1 MVTPPRPTVFPG
13 LPTAS
18 RLGPLGVLAVDGAM
32 ALILMSV
39 NVAIGLSSRVSSN
52 PNNRLPEAWWEWVLL
67 VLPPAG
73 IILRRRAPLVGLG
86 FTLAAN
92 MVVWGQGLPEFGVAI
107 AVMLYSA
114 VLYGPR
120 PWNLR
125 VPIGVATVL
134 WLYTVWGWLSGIVDF
149 YAVPVVAVL
158 VGGGILTAINSATRQ
173 AYLAEVE
180 HRIAQTERQR
190 QADEDH
196 VISQERSRIARE
208 LHDVVAHGLSLI
220 VVQAGAA
227 QRVLDRD
234 PDAAKGALGQIE
246 ESARSALGEMRHV
259 LGVLRSDDS
268 DARKPTP
275 TLVALDPLFD
285 SYRRGGMVVT
295 AQRSDDVTE
304 LPVTVDLGAYRIIEE
319 ALTNVYKHAGPGA
332 EAHVQLGVDD
342 GCLSVAVLDNGR
354 GASAAGPAD
363 GSGFGLR
370 GMRERVD
377 VLGGS
382 LRTGPRPGGGFEVHA
397 SLPIAAG
404 APAPAGGRAS

>member
-1 MVTPPRPTVFPG
+1 MATSTRPTVFAG
-13 LPTAS
+13 LPTAA
-18 RLGPLGVLAVDGAM
+18 RLGPAGILAVDGAM
-32 ALILMSV
+32 ALILMGV
-39 NVAIGLSSRVSSN
+39 NVAIGLSRRIEEN
-52 PNNRLPEAWWEWVLL
+52 GNNRLPDAWWEWVLL

-73 IILRRRAPLVGLG
+73 IVLRRQAPMVGLG
-86 FTLAAN
+86 FTLVAN
-92 MVVWGQGLPEFGVAI
+92 MVVWGRELPEFGVAI

-125 VPIGVATVL
+125 VPMALGTLL
-134 WLYTVWGWLSGIVDF
+134 WLYTLWGWLTDVVDF

-158 VGGGILTAINSATRQ
+158 VGGGILTAVNSATRQ

-190 QADEDH
+190 QADEEH
-196 VISQERSRIARE
+196 VIAQERSRIARE

-227 QRVLDRD
+227 QRVLERD

-246 ESARSALGEMRHV
+246 ESARGALGEMRHV

-275 TLVALDPLFD
+275 TLAALDALFD
-285 SYRRGGMVVT
+285 TYRRGGMSVT
-295 AQRSDDVTE
+295 GERADEATD

-332 EAHVQLGVDD
+332 EAHVRLGASD
-342 GCLSVAVLDNGR
+342 GCLSIAVLDNGR
-354 GASAAGPAD
+354 GASAPGPVD

-397 SLPIAAG
+397 ELPIAAG
-404 APAPAGGRAS
+404 AGAR